1 MTSIDSL
8 TIDPKDRAML
18 SVSVLDAALDEVRT
32 KGSRPDI
39 LIAGLPAAELPLR
52 QGLEAA
58 FRELA
63 GYAGTREDKV
73 RLVDRANA
81 VRGWTMQ

>member
-8 TIDPKDRAML
+8 TIDPKDRATL
-18 SVSVLDAALDEVRT
+18 SVSVLDAALDEVRA